1 MRVGILSDT
10 HDQLYR
16 TERAV
21 KLLEVAGAEALIHC
35 GDFTT
40 PDIVAACSVLP
51 FYFVFGNND
60 ADSASILQLAAINSG
75 ATCLK
80 WSGVV
85 ELSGKRIGVA
95 HGHLTSD
102 LKSIL
107 GSPLDYLL
115 TGHSHETHDQREG
128 TMRRINP
135 GALYRASVYTVA
147 LLDLSNDELKFI
159 TVPR

>member
-21 KLLEVAGAEALIHC
+21 KLLQEAGAEALIHC

-40 PDIVAACSVLP
+40 PDIVEACSVLP

-60 ADSASILQLAAINSG
+60 VDSTSMLQLRAIDSG
-75 ATCLK
+75 AVCLK

-85 ELSGKRIGVA
+85 ELSGKRLGVT

-102 LKSIL
+102 LRSIQTT
-107 GSPLDYLL
+107 PLDYLF
-115 TGHSHETHDQREG
+115 TGHSHETHDQRHG
-128 TMRRINP
+128 TTRRINP
-135 GALYRASVYTVA
+135 GALYRASIYTVA
-147 LLDLSNDELKFI
+147 VLDLSNDTLEFI
-159 TVPR
+159 TVSR